1 MLPDFFEFYNP
12 TRVVFSPGIAEDFS
26 AELESLKVKR
36 LFVISDEVISGFGLV
51 KKVTDGLESA
61 GIEVAGEFFEVAQDA
76 ELEAINACTDQVKS
90 SGAEGIIAIGGGSVI
105 DTAKA
110 VNILVSMGGNLI
122 EDYSGAHTL
131 TEPLNPLIAIPTT
144 AGTGSE
150 VTMIAVV
157 YDKKNKIKMPFTD
170 KFLLPSLAV
179 LDPEMTFSLPPK
191 MTAATAMD
199 ALTHAIEAYV
209 GLQWS
214 PFSDAL
220 AAGAVEL
227 IFNNIIEAVENGNN
241 VEARSAILIASNMA
255 GTAFTHSMVGCVHSM
270 AHSVGGLFHV
280 PHGIA
285 NAIFLPHGMEYNF
298 QEVKDKFAK
307 LALFMGEGVSG
318 LQVDEAALRSIEAVR
333 ILTSKLHKLTGLPL
347 TLKETGVPEEAL
359 PEIAEAAVMDG
370 TSFYNPREM
379 VKGEIL
385 VSLKNAY

>member
-26 AELESLKVKR
+26 AELESLKVKK
-36 LFVISDEVISGFGLV
+36 LFIISDKVINGLGLV
-51 KKVTDGLESA
+51 KKVTDGLKTA
-61 GIEVAGEFFEVAQDA
+61 GIEVTGEFFEVAQDA
-76 ELEAINACTDQVKS
+76 ELDAINACTEQVKA
-90 SGAEGIIAIGGGSVI
+90 SGAEGIVAIGGGSVI

-110 VNILVSMGGNLI
+110 VNILFSMGGNLI
-122 EDYSGAHTL
+122 DDYSGAHIL
-131 TEPLNPLIAIPTT
+131 TRSLKPLIAIPTT

-157 YDKKNKIKMPFTD
+157 YDKENKVKIPFTD

-179 LDPEMTFSLPPK
+179 LDPEMTVSLPPK
-191 MTAATAMD
+191 MTAATGMD

-209 GLQWS
+209 GIQWS

-227 IFNNIIEAVENGNN
+227 IFNNIAEAVENGDNI
-241 VEARSAILIASNMA
+241 EARSAILIASNMA
-255 GTAFTHSMVGCVHSM
+255 GTAFTHSMVGCVHGM

-285 NAIFLPHGMEYNF
+285 NAIFLPHGLEYNF
-298 QEVKDKFAK
+298 QEIKDKLAK
-307 LALFMGEGVSG
+307 LASFMGIDVSG
-318 LQVDEAALRSIEAVR
+318 LQTDEAARKSIEAVR
-333 ILTSKLHKLTGLPL
+333 GLTSKLNKLSGLPT

-370 TSFYNPREM
+370 TSFYNPREV
-379 VKGEIL
+379 VKEEIL